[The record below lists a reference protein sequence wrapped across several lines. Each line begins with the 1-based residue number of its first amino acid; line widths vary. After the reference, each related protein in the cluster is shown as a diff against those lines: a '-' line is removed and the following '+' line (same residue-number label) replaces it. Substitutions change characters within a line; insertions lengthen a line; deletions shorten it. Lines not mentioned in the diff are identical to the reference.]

1 MAPNGWS
8 RAERARERD
17 RLSLL
22 RALAETQNEL
32 IATRRELAEA
42 RRHPVR
48 WAVRQL
54 AGGQA
59 NG

>member
-1 MAPNGWS
+1 MASGWE
-8 RAERARERD
+8 RAERSRSRD
-17 RLSLL
+17 RLALL
-22 RALAETQNEL
+22 QALAERQNEL